1 MGEIQYPTIEDVVQV
16 LTDLSDP
23 ETPRMRGRTEAGM
36 NDPVE
41 DEIERFNAARS
52 LCIKIIGSH
61 LDFDKYSSC
70 PSAACDAVIYH
81 SQFILELV
89 ELHDIIKTMFNCE
102 DEDIVI
108 ETERSDININHNN
121 TWHVGGRYS
130 KSFKNLK
137 NMLERNGRRV
147 IGVYIR
153 GQSLREVFNNAYREM
168 CSFGISLDFVITNR
182 DFIP

>member
-1 MGEIQYPTIEDVVQV
+1 MGDIQYPTIDIEGHGTQV
-16 LTDLSDP
+16 RPPLGVSGP
-23 ETPRMRGRTEAGM
+23 EGYVPE
-36 NDPVE
+36 
-41 DEIERFNAARS
+41 EIAQDFDSARA

-70 PSAACDAVIYH
+70 PSAACDAVIYC
-81 SQFILELV
+81 SQFILEID
-89 ELHDIIKTMFNCE
+89 ELHEIIRVMFKCLDDDIT
-102 DEDIVI
+102 I
-108 ETERSDININHNN
+108 ETEKTAIDINHNN

-137 NMLERNGRRV
+137 GMLECNGRRV

-153 GQSLREVFNNAYREM
+153 GQSLREVYNKAYREI
-168 CSFGISLDFVITNR
+168 CSFGVSLDFVITGR